1 MRLRD
6 VALSI
11 AMVVGLPSSLLGLP
25 ALLSISPHECVWRA
39 GDNSTWSAPI
49 LDETA
54 WQPYIPGQRIP
65 QPRLWIRCR
74 ADLSSLSQTDDPA
87 LQVQLYAAYEVYI
100 DGHLIG
106 ASGNLRNGSFRMN
119 LLRQWPL
126 SRDSLHAST
135 IALRTNWHFTSAIPF
150 APYPSFEM
158 SAGSASALRDHRSA
172 VILANTARHLIPAV
186 CFCIVGILGLIVLAL
201 WLNDRSRRELLLLG
215 INCVALPPIYLN
227 YLMAAALFAY
237 PVSAY
242 FIIWAVPAFLTNVCR
257 TLFFFQLA
265 RRRVPIL
272 MWILIVLATAIHL
285 ISFVVPLLPPGP
297 GLWLDALRAG
307 PLGAISQLA
316 SVLESSAPFFAFLPW
331 KHLSRRMKPLA
342 FLCMVWG
349 VTMMV
354 FFFVRFTSVHVPGLP
369 DLQSQWSNLI
379 SDLEAIATLGVL
391 VALLALLSRE
401 QQQTAHERAILA
413 GELRAAQQV
422 QRLLAPTVLKAIPGI
437 SFDVAFLPVREVGG
451 DFYDCSILSQN
462 RQRVLIGDVSGKGA
476 AAAMTAAVLLGAAQ
490 RRENE
495 SPSALLRHLNLVMA
509 NMRVSGFA
517 TCLCAEISTA
527 GVLTLANAGHL
538 APYRNGK
545 ELPVSNGLPLG
556 IVSESEYTQ
565 SELQLREGDW
575 LTFVSDGVVEARNPA
590 GELFGFDRAAALS
603 MQSAQS
609 IVSAV
614 QAFGQEDD
622 VTVLTLSLTAT
633 TPIIA

>member
-1 MRLRD
+1 
-6 VALSI
+6 
-11 AMVVGLPSSLLGLP
+11 MVVGLPSSLFGLP
-25 ALLSISPHECVWRA
+25 AVLAISPHQCVWRA
-39 GDNSTWSAPI
+39 GDNSSWSASI

-54 WQPYIPGQRIP
+54 WQPYAPGQPIR
-65 QPRLWIRCR
+65 QSRLWIRCR
-74 ADLSSLSQTDDPA
+74 ADLSSLNETDDPA
-87 LQVQLYAAYEVYI
+87 LQVQMYAAYEVYVN
-100 DGHLIG
+100 GRRIG
-106 ASGNLRNGSFRMN
+106 SSGDLRNGSFRMN
-119 LLRQWPL
+119 LLQQWPL
-126 SRDSLHAST
+126 SRDLLRAST
-135 IALRTNWHFTSAIPF
+135 IALRTSWHFTSAIPF
-150 APYPSFEM
+150 APYPTFEM
-158 SAGSASALRDHRSA
+158 SAGSESGLRDHRST
-172 VILANTARHLIPAV
+172 VIVTETTRHLIPAI

-227 YLMAAALFAY
+227 YSFAAALLAY
-237 PVSAY
+237 PASAY
-242 FIIWAVPAFLTNVCR
+242 FMVWSVPAFLTNVCR
-257 TLFFFQLA
+257 TLFFFELA

-285 ISFVVPLLPPGP
+285 ITFVVPLLPPDS

-307 PLGAISQLA
+307 PLGAVSQFA

-349 VTMMV
+349 ATMMV

-379 SDLEAIATLGVL
+379 ADFEAIATLGVL

-401 QQQTAHERAILA
+401 QQQNARERAVLA
-413 GELRAAQQV
+413 GELQAAQQV
-422 QRLLAPTVLKAIPGI
+422 QQLLAPTVLDAIPGI
-437 SFDVAFLPVREVGG
+437 SLAVAFLPVREVGG
-451 DFYDCSILSQN
+451 DFYDCSILSWN

-490 RRENE
+490 RREDE
-495 SPSALLRHLNLVMA
+495 PPAALLRHLNLVMA

-517 TCLCAEISTA
+517 TCLCAEISA
-527 GVLTLANAGHL
+527 DGVLTLANAGHL
-538 APYRNGK
+538 APYRNGQ
-545 ELPVSNGLPLG
+545 ELTVDNGLPLG
-556 IVSESEYTQ
+556 IDSESEYA
-565 SELQLREGDW
+565 EIALKLIPGDL

-590 GELFGFDRAAALS
+590 GELFGFDRAAAIS

-609 IVSAV
+609 IASAV
-614 QAFGQEDD
+614 QDFGQEDD

-633 TPIIA
+633 APTVA